1 MKLSLK
7 EFQEAAVTRLV
18 KQVVS
23 ARREVG
29 EGGDPQAIALSA
41 PTGSGKTVMMTALME
56 RILEGDDATDGD
68 ENATFL
74 WITDSPD
81 LNEQSRRKIEE
92 TSSVFKPHQLLTIDS
107 TFDEATFFPGYVYFL
122 NTQKVGRDKTLVVA
136 GDKRTHTIWDTL
148 SKTVANTPGSF
159 FVILDEAHRGM
170 MESKKDREL
179 AASIVQKFIKGS
191 SGEIPPIPL
200 ILGISATPD
209 RFVQLTQGQQRLLR
223 REDVEPEAVRESG
236 LIKDK
241 VLLYH
246 PEEKQ
251 AADISVLHAAVSKLE
266 AFQGYWADYSD
277 SGDEDVLPLL
287 VVQVE
292 DAPTKAPKG
301 GGEKSISRT
310 PLTEVVAAIEKILG
324 PLKEGEIAHCFQEQS
339 SILVGSRTIPRIAPP
354 DIQRD
359 STLRVVLFKQSL
371 NTGWD
376 CPRAEVMMSFRR
388 AVDHTSIAQLVGR
401 MVRTPLAR
409 RIESNDVLNS
419 VALYLPQYDKAGLKK
434 VVEHLTQP
442 SPDDQIAVEV
452 EEGNEILDLS
462 RAASKTA
469 CFSAATGLPTYE
481 IIRGSRASNSRRVVR
496 LARALEFDKIQPG
509 ALQSAVALI
518 TESLQDALQQASKDP
533 AFKGNLQRSKEIVLR
548 AVTVGFGG
556 VETDDGDSDE
566 VVALAS
572 ENLDDL
578 FAAAGRKLGEGLH
591 AAFAKRAVDAGAS
604 LSEAKLTL
612 HVLLQR
618 NGVFEKVESI
628 AAGKL
633 GKWQQDYQDEILA
646 LADGRRE
653 VYRKIRRTAVKPEPG
668 PLVLPDLIQV
678 RQMDETWP
686 DHLYATPEGEFPAP
700 LNKWETDIL
709 QIAMASEDF
718 LGWFRNPE
726 RKPWSLCVPYKLNG
740 ADRGAYP
747 DFLIFRK
754 AGTGVRIDIVEPHR
768 PNLDDF
774 WAKARGLAEYAGLHG
789 ERFGRIEIV
798 TILDGKKFKRL
809 DLNDEAVRDVVRG
822 VESNAHLRTLFQ
834 THGV

>member
-1 MKLSLK
+1 MRISLK
-7 EFQEAAVTRLV
+7 EFQEATVARLV
-18 KQVVS
+18 KQVSS
-23 ARREVG
+23 ARREVA

-41 PTGSGKTVMMTALME
+41 PTGSGKTVMITALME
-56 RILEGDDATDGD
+56 RIIEGDDVVDGD
-68 ENATFL
+68 PNATFL

-81 LNEQSRRKIEE
+81 LNEQSRRKIQE
-92 TSSVFKPHQLLTIDS
+92 TSSSFQAHQLVTIDS
-107 TFDEATFFPGYVYFL
+107 SFDQATFSPGRIYFL
-122 NTQKVGRDKTLVVA
+122 NTQKIGRDKSLVQP
-136 GDKRTHTIWDTL
+136 GDKRTHTLWQ
-148 SKTVANTPGSF
+148 TVSNSSATYPGSF
-159 FVILDEAHRGM
+159 FVVLDEAHRGM
-170 MESKKDREL
+170 TESRKDREL

-191 SGEIPPIPL
+191 PGEIPPTPL

-209 RFVQLTQGQQRLLR
+209 RFVHLTQGQQRLLR
-223 REDVEPEAVRESG
+223 REDVEPEVVRESG

-241 VLLYH
+241 VLLYY

-251 AADISVLHAAVSKLE
+251 AADISVLHAAASKLK
-266 AFQGYWADYSD
+266 AFQTHWADYSD
-277 SGDEDVLPLL
+277 AGDEEVMPLL

-301 GGEKSISRT
+301 GGEKAISRT
-310 PLTEVVAAIEKILG
+310 SLSEAVDAIEKILG
-324 PLKEGEIAHCFQEQS
+324 PLKVGEIAHCFQEQS
-339 SILVGSRTIPRIAPP
+339 PIVLGNKTIPRIAPP

-359 STLRVVLFKQSL
+359 SNLRVVLFKQSL

-409 RIESNDVLNS
+409 RIESNDILNS

-462 RAASKTA
+462 RAASKDV

-509 ALQSAVALI
+509 ALQKAVSLI
-518 TESLQDALQQASKDP
+518 TESLQDALHEATKDP
-533 AFKGNLQRSKEIVLR
+533 AFNDNLDRSKEIMLK

-556 VETDDGDSDE
+556 VEAGDGDLDE
-566 VVALAS
+566 SVALAG
-572 ENLDDL
+572 ENVDDL
-578 FAAAGRKLGEGLH
+578 FAVAGRKLGEGLH
-591 AAFAKRAVDAGAS
+591 VAFAKCAVEGGAS

-618 NGVFEKVESI
+618 NGVFEQVETI
-628 AAGKL
+628 AAGEL
-633 GKWQQDYQDEILA
+633 GKLQQDYQDEILA
-646 LADGRRE
+646 LPDGRRD

-678 RQMDETWP
+678 RQTDETWP
-686 DHLYATPEGEFPAP
+686 DHLYSTTEGEFPAA
-700 LNKWETDIL
+700 LNKWETEIL
-709 QIAMASEDF
+709 QTAMASEDF
-718 LGWFRNPE
+718 VGWFRNPE

-740 ADRGAYP
+740 VDRGAYP

-754 AGTGVRIDIVEPHR
+754 AGTGVRVDIVEPHR

-798 TILDGKKFKRL
+798 TILDGKKFRRL
-809 DLNDEAVRDVVRG
+809 DLNEEAVRDAVRG